1 MNPKLK
7 KTALVVAGN
16 LVNPVLALMWAI
28 FAMSTYASWRQTHS
42 VVALLLFF
50 VNTLF
55 AVLFVSRRS
64 SRAVSENPKDW
75 MITAATILLSFSLRV
90 HPTADVLLMAPSQA
104 IQAAAVTIILFSIS
118 ALGRSFGLIPANRGV
133 KTGGMYLYVR
143 HPLYAGELLF
153 YLGFL
158 IGNFSVFNAVVC
170 LCIAVG
176 LNLRAAAEERLL
188 KQDQTYLEY
197 MQRVRCRFIP
207 GLY

>member
-16 LVNPVLALMWAI
+16 LLNPVLALMWTI

-90 HPTADVLLMAPSQA
+90 HPTADVLLMAASQA
-104 IQAAAVTIILFSIS
+104 IQAAAVTIILFSLS
-118 ALGRSFGLIPANRGV
+118 TLGRSFGLIPANRGV

-158 IGNFSVFNAVVC
+158 IGNLSVFNAVVC

>member
-90 HPTADVLLMAPSQA
+90 HPTADVVLMAPSQA
-104 IQAAAVTIILFSIS
+104 IQAAAVTIILFSLS
-118 ALGRSFGLIPANRGV
+118 TLGRSFGLIPANRGV

-176 LNLRAAAEERLL
+176 LNLRASAEERLL

>member
-1 MNPKLK
+1 MSANLK
-7 KTALVVAGN
+7 KTALAVASN
-16 LVNPVLALMWAI
+16 LVNPVLALMWAL
-28 FAMSTYASWRQTHS
+28 FAASTYLAWRQTHS

-75 MITAATILLSFSLRV
+75 MVTAATILLSFTLRV
-90 HPTADVLLMAPSQA
+90 KPVSVLPLIAVSQA
-104 IQAAAVTIILFSIS
+104 VQAVSVTIILFSLC

-133 KTGGMYLYVR
+133 KTGGMYHYVR

-158 IGNFSVFNAVVC
+158 IGNFSIFNAIVC
-170 LCIAVG
+170 TCIFLG
-176 LNLRAAAEERLL
+176 LNLRAHAEERLL
-188 KQDQTYLEY
+188 KNDRNYLDY
-197 MQRVRCRFIP
+197 MQRVRFRFIP
-207 GLY
+207 GLF

>member
-1 MNPKLK
+1 MSANLK
-7 KTALVVAGN
+7 KTALAVASN
-16 LVNPVLALMWAI
+16 LVNPVLALMWAL
-28 FAMSTYASWRQTHS
+28 FAASTYLAWRQTHS

-75 MITAATILLSFSLRV
+75 MVTAATILLSFTLRV
-90 HPTADVLLMAPSQA
+90 KPVSVLPLIAVSQA
-104 IQAAAVTIILFSIS
+104 VQAVSVTIILFSLC

-133 KTGGMYLYVR
+133 KTGGMYHYVR

-158 IGNFSVFNAVVC
+158 VGNFSVFNAVVC
-170 LCIAVG
+170 ACIFLG
-176 LNLRAAAEERLL
+176 LNLRAGAEERLL
-188 KQDQTYLEY
+188 KGDRSYLDY
-197 MQRVRCRFIP
+197 MRRVRFRFIP
-207 GLY
+207 GLF

>member
-1 MNPKLK
+1 MNANLK
-7 KTALVVAGN
+7 KTALAVASN
-16 LVNPVLALMWAI
+16 LVNPVLALMWAL
-28 FAMSTYASWRQTHS
+28 FAASTYLAWRQTHS

-75 MITAATILLSFSLRV
+75 MVTAATILLSFTLRV
-90 HPTADVLLMAPSQA
+90 KPVSVLPLIAVSQA
-104 IQAAAVTIILFSIS
+104 VQAVSVTIILFSLW

-133 KTGGMYLYVR
+133 KTGGMYHYVR

-158 IGNFSVFNAVVC
+158 VGNFSVFNAVVC
-170 LCIAVG
+170 ACIFLG
-176 LNLRAAAEERLL
+176 L
-188 KQDQTYLEY
+188 
-197 MQRVRCRFIP
+197 
-207 GLY
+207 

>member
-28 FAMSTYASWRQTHS
+28 FAVSTYATWLQTHS

-75 MITAATILLSFSLRV
+75 MITAATILLSFSLRL
-90 HPTADVLLMAPSQA
+90 HPTTETVAVAVSQA
-104 IQAAAVTIILFSIS
+104 IQAAGVTIILFGLST
-118 ALGRSFGLIPANRGV
+118 LGRSFGLIPANRGV
-133 KTGGMYLYVR
+133 KTSGMYLYVR
-143 HPLYAGELLF
+143 HPVYAGELLF
-153 YLGFL
+153 YFGFL
-158 IGNFSVFNAVVC
+158 IGNFSIFNAIVC
-170 LCIAVG
+170 LCIGLG

-188 KQDQTYLEY
+188 KQDRTYLDY

-207 GLY
+207 GVY